1 MAEFGSIFA
10 ALYVAH
16 MACDHWFQVDCQAA
30 GKAAPTW
37 KGRAICAGHCA
48 THVVGSALIL
58 GVLALTLDW
67 SPSWGLVTVGLVL
80 IGVTHYWADRRAPLA
95 WLARITKHAH
105 FVELGKP
112 REGKDDNPSLGTG
125 MYALDQ
131 SFHIWW
137 LGVAA
142 LIMAL

>member
-10 ALYVAH
+10 ALYIAH
-16 MACDHWFQVDCQAA
+16 MVGDHWAQIDCQAA
-30 GKAAPTW
+30 GKAAKTW
-37 KGRAICAGHCA
+37 RGRLICAGHCA
-48 THVVGSALIL
+48 THVVVSAAFL
-58 GVLALTLDW
+58 GGLALVFNW
-67 SPSWGLVTVGLVL
+67 SPHWGLVGLGLIV
-80 IGVTHYWADRRAPLA
+80 IGVTHYFADRRDPLA
-95 WLARITKHAH
+95 WLARITKHKA

-112 REGKDDNPSLGTG
+112 REGHDDNPSLGTG